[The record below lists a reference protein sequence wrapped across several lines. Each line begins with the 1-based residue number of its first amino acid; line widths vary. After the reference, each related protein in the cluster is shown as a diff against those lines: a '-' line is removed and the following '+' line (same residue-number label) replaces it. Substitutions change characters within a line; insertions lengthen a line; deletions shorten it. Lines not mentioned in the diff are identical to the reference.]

1 MDKKTALILGAT
13 GGIGGEVARQMR
25 DAGWSVRALQRNAAS
40 TVTRHEGIE
49 WIRGDAMNR
58 SDVIAAAHNCSVIVH
73 AVNPPG
79 YKRWNELVLP
89 MIENTIAAAHAHDA
103 CIVLPGTIY
112 NYGPDA
118 FPLLR
123 EDTPQHP
130 LSKKGHI
137 RVQLEQRLHAAS
149 RNGTQVIVVRAGE
162 FFGPKV
168 GNSWFSQGL
177 IKPGSPIRQIS
188 MPGAPGIGHQWSYVP
203 DVARTMIELLQRRAQ
218 LAPYADF
225 HMAGHWDDDGKQMAA
240 AIKRVVIQHGGSAP
254 VLRPFPWWVI
264 TLAAPFVETL
274 RELREMRYLWKTPIR
289 MDNTKLLHVLG
300 HEPHTPLDQ
309 AIETTLL
316 AIACLPGERS
326 MWAH

>member
-1 MDKKTALILGAT
+1 MDKKAALILGAT
-13 GGIGGEVARQMR
+13 GGIGGEVAVQMR
-25 DAGWSVRALQRNAAS
+25 DAGWTVRALQRHAAS
-40 TVTRHEGIE
+40 TVTQRDGIE

-58 SDVIAAAHNCSVIVH
+58 ADVIAAANNCSVIVH

-89 MIENTIAAAHAHDA
+89 MIENTIAAAHAHGA

-123 EDTPQHP
+123 EDAPQHP
-130 LSKKGHI
+130 LSKKGQI

-149 RNGTQVIVVRAGE
+149 RHGTQVIVVRAGD

-168 GNSWFSQGL
+168 ANSWFSQGL
-177 IKPGSPIRQIS
+177 IKPGSPIRHINL
-188 MPGAPGIGHQWSYVP
+188 PGAPGIGHQWSYVP

-218 LAPYADF
+218 LEPYADF
-225 HMAGHWDDDGKQMAA
+225 HMAGHCDHDGKLMAA
-240 AIKRVVIQHGGSAP
+240 VIKRVVIHHGGNEP
-254 VLRPFPWWVI
+254 VLRPFPWWAI
-264 TLAAPFVETL
+264 TLAAPFDETL
-274 RELREMRYLWKTPIR
+274 RELSAMRYLWKTPIR

-300 HEPHTPLDQ
+300 REPHTPLDQ

-316 AIACLPGERS
+316 AIGCLPGKRTIP
-326 MWAH
+326 AR